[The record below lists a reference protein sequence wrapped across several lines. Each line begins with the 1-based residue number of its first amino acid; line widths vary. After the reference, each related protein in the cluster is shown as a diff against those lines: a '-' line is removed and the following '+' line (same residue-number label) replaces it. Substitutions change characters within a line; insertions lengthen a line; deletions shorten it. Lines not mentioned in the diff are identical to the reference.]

1 MPKVSNILKTQQ
13 LKVVDERMG
22 VNKEE
27 KRIPCFQ
34 TDAKKQLSAHEI
46 QHDNRQGYEGTHG

>member
-1 MPKVSNILKTQQ
+1 
-13 LKVVDERMG
+13 MG

-27 KRIPCFQ
+27 KRIPFFQ

-46 QHDNRQGYEGTHG
+46 EHYNCQGHEGAHG

>member
-1 MPKVSNILKTQQ
+1 
-13 LKVVDERMG
+13 MG

-27 KRIPCFQ
+27 KRIQCFQ

-46 QHDNRQGYEGTHG
+46 EHDNCQGHERAHGSERIIVG